1 MAESEPVKPSVDYTS
16 KDFQGFRQAMLDH
29 AAQIFPEWTGRN
41 TADFGVALVE
51 LMAYLGD
58 ILSYYQDAAAREAFL
73 STATRRESIL
83 ELARML
89 GYEPDVA
96 APAAGTVVLA
106 TEESQAAAVYV
117 PAGTKLTT
125 DFVEALD
132 RPLVFETMQDA
143 TLEATGGSASIP
155 VLEGETAGTTPLRI
169 LRNTAQEQEI
179 IAESLGTSTGAVE
192 QALVLSE
199 APAILDS
206 IRLFVEEGTDAVEWR
221 QVDSLL
227 EWGPLDKVFQVATA
241 LDGTTTILLGDG
253 ITGSVPSVGQPMY
266 AAYRTGG
273 GSVGN
278 IQSNT
283 LVDIMDGLAGVYIA
297 SSSAMTGGR
306 DAEALE
312 SIRANAPKAH
322 RTQDRAVALRDYADL
337 ALSVPGVAKSRALS
351 NQTTSVNIRI
361 VGAANAIPSLDL
373 IDRVERYVQERAVAG
388 VSVSVSPGDLVKV
401 NMGAPDDPIVLGLY
415 PNHRRED
422 ALRAGQQVLQELLS
436 DANSSFG
443 MNIPI
448 SRVYRIL
455 DQIPGVEYA
464 RVPLFARADGVQ
476 SGPQDV
482 ICRDWEI
489 PVPGDLYIVTDGGL

>member
-1 MAESEPVKPSVDYTS
+1 MADAKAVPSIDYTA
-16 KDFQGFRQAMLDH
+16 KDFAGFRQAMLDH

-41 TADFGVALVE
+41 TSDFGVVFVE

-58 ILSYYQDAAAREAFL
+58 ILSYYQDAAARESFL
-73 STATRRESIL
+73 STATRRESIV

-89 GYEPDVA
+89 GYTPDVA

-106 TEESQAAAVYV
+106 TEDSQATAVHI

-132 RPLVFETMQDA
+132 RPLVYETTQDA
-143 TLEATGGSASIP
+143 TIAPSGGSASIP
-155 VLEGETAGTTPLRI
+155 VLEGATAGTTPLRI
-169 LRNTAQEQEI
+169 LRTTAQEQQI
-179 IAESLGTSTGAVE
+179 LTESLGRSAGAVE
-192 QALVLSE
+192 QRLVLSE

-206 IRLFVEEGTDAVEWR
+206 IRFFVEEGTDAVEWHR
-221 QVDSLL
+221 VDSLL
-227 EWGPLDKVFQVATA
+227 EWGPLDKVYQVVANDGVTA
-241 LDGTTTILLGDG
+241 ILTGDG
-253 ITGSVPSVGQPMY
+253 LTGSVPAVGQPMY

-273 GSVGN
+273 GTVGN
-278 IQSNT
+278 IAANMI
-283 LVDIMDGLAGVYIA
+283 VDILDGLAGVYIA

-306 DAEALE
+306 DAESLE

-322 RTQDRAVALRDYADL
+322 RTQDRAVSLRDYADVAL
-337 ALSVPGVAKSRALS
+337 AVPGVAKARALS

-361 VGAANAIPSLDL
+361 VGAGNGAPSLEL
-373 IDRVERYVQERAVAG
+373 IDKVERYVQSRAVAG
-388 VSVSVSPGDLVKV
+388 VHVSVSPGDLVKI
-401 NMGAPDDPIVLGLY
+401 NMGKSDDPIVLGLY

-422 ALRAGQQVLQELLS
+422 ALLAGKQALQELLS
-436 DANSSFG
+436 DATSFFG
-443 MNIPI
+443 MSIPI
-448 SRVYRIL
+448 SRVYRTL